1 MKHILGSLMSIYE
14 DPNVLSLN
22 EDLVQS
28 SECTQ
33 LEESKEEGKV
43 PSKGEGDI
51 SGVPECPKVDSG
63 EVVNDEGQGDKME
76 SVVEINC
83 LLTVVA

>member
-1 MKHILGSLMSIYE
+1 MSIYE
-14 DPNVLSLN
+14 DPNVISLN
-22 EDLVQS
+22 GDLVHT

-33 LEESKEEGKV
+33 LEGMSKEEQGEV
-43 PSKGEGDI
+43 QSKGEGDI
-51 SGVPECPKVDSG
+51 STVPECPKVDDG